1 MERACALLAMV
12 GAGQAHGAL
21 VDCYPTQID
30 TVMLRLRRDRLA
42 ALLGTHI
49 PDADVRRILD
59 SLGFD
64 LADVADGWDVTV
76 PTRRVDAKREVD
88 LIEEV
93 ARHYGYD
100 RIPTTFPALEVAP
113 QPIDP
118 TIVQARHLRTV
129 LTAAGFSEALTF
141 GFIAQPA
148 AARFAKPDDLVAIA
162 NPLSENFTVLRPSV
176 LPGLLDAVSHNRR
189 RQVRDVQV
197 FEIGACFSRT
207 HGERRA
213 VGCAWTGAADPEHWS
228 AAARAVDFFDIRGVV
243 ERLGAALDLDVA
255 LQAATPD
262 FLTPGRAATAV
273 SGGREVGHAGQLQPA
288 VAAAHGFPD
297 GEAVYVVELWLDP
310 LTTTE
315 AVRVRALPR
324 HPTVTRDISILV
336 ADTVLARDVRATITN
351 AAPDTLDTVV
361 EFDRYQGN
369 GVPDGQVSL
378 SLHLTFRA
386 SDRTLTDGEVD
397 AAMDAVVAQ
406 LAAAHQAI
414 RR

>member
-1 MERACALLAMV
+1 MENLDGPILLIGCGKMGDALLRGWLDRGVTASDVTVIETSEQTASAARDRGVATLAAFDKLPNNFAPRVVVFAVKPQVMLDVVPPYRRLVGPNTMFLSIAAGKALAFFETHLGADAAVIRAMPNTPAAIGLGMTV
-12 GAGQAHGAL
+12 VCANAGASSTDRELAEKLMTAAGAVAWIEDEAL
-21 VDCYPTQID
+21 VD
-30 TVMLRLRRDRLA
+30 
-42 ALLGTHI
+42 
-49 PDADVRRILD
+49 
-59 SLGFD
+59 
-64 LADVADGWDVTV
+64 
-76 PTRRVDAKREVD
+76 
-88 LIEEV
+88 
-93 ARHYGYD
+93 
-100 RIPTTFPALEVAP
+100 
-113 QPIDP
+113 
-118 TIVQARHLRTV
+118 
-129 LTAAGFSEALTF
+129 
-141 GFIAQPA
+141 
-148 AARFAKPDDLVAIA
+148 
-162 NPLSENFTVLRPSV
+162 
-176 LPGLLDAVSHNRR
+176 
-189 RQVRDVQV
+189 
-197 FEIGACFSRT
+197 
-207 HGERRA
+207 
-213 VGCAWTGAADPEHWS
+213 
-228 AAARAVDFFDIRGVV
+228 
-243 ERLGAALDLDVA
+243 
-255 LQAATPD
+255 
-262 FLTPGRAATAV
+262 AATAV

-336 ADTVLARDVRATITN
+336 ADTVLARDIRATITN